1 MGQVGWIKISTDI
14 FSNRKIKILLKEKD
28 GDTYFRLWIQILTI
42 AGECNRN
49 GGLYISDN
57 VPFKIED
64 FTNII
69 GKSSKTFTKVFR
81 KFIDLGM
88 LIYKD
93 NTYFVKNWN
102 KYQSIEKYEK
112 YQMQGRERQRRFREK
127 HKSENEKS
135 NVTQTLGN
143 EEEENTKDIE
153 NKKEENI
160 REENENGFRQYK
172 L

>member
-1 MGQVGWIKISTDI
+1 MGQVGWIKLSTDI

-57 VPFKIED
+57 IPFKIED

-69 GKSSKTFTKVFR
+69 GKSFKTFTKVFR

-93 NTYFVKNWN
+93 DTYFVKNWN
-102 KYQSIEKYEK
+102 KYQSVEKLNKIAKSNKVIEESK
-112 YQMQGRERQRRFREK
+112 
-127 HKSENEKS
+127 NEKS
-135 NVTQTLGN
+135 FYNSTQ
-143 EEEENTKDIE
+143 EKIR
-153 NKKEENI
+153 KEENRKETRI
-160 REENENGFRQYK
+160 DESNFET
-172 L
+172 LD

>member
-57 VPFKIED
+57 TPFKIKD

-69 GKSSKTFTKVFR
+69 GKSSKTFTKILQ

-93 NTYFVKNWN
+93 DTYFVKNWS
-102 KYQSIEKYEK
+102 KYQSVDKLRK
-112 YQMQGRERQRRFREK
+112 LG
-127 HKSENEKS
+127 KSNRVIGENQFEKS
-135 NVTQTLGN
+135 FNNSTQ
-143 EEEENTKDIE
+143 EKIR
-153 NKKEENI
+153 KEENRKETRI
-160 REENENGFRQYK
+160 DESNFET
-172 L
+172 LD

>member
-57 VPFKIED
+57 TPFKIKD

-69 GKSSKTFTKVFR
+69 GKSSKTFTKILQ

-93 NTYFVKNWN
+93 DTYFVKNWS
-102 KYQSIEKYEK
+102 KYQSVDKLRK
-112 YQMQGRERQRRFREK
+112 LG
-127 HKSENEKS
+127 KSNRVIGENQFEKS
-135 NVTQTLGN
+135 FNFNTQ
-143 EEEENTKDIE
+143 EESRKENMRKE
-153 NKKEENI
+153 NRIDE
-160 REENENGFRQYK
+160 
-172 L
+172 

>member
-57 VPFKIED
+57 TPFKIKD

-69 GKSSKTFTKVFR
+69 GKSSKTFTKILQ

-93 NTYFVKNWN
+93 DTYFVKNWS
-102 KYQSIEKYEK
+102 KYQSVDKLRK
-112 YQMQGRERQRRFREK
+112 LG
-127 HKSENEKS
+127 KSNRVIGENQFEKS
-135 NVTQTLGN
+135 FNFNTQEESRKENMRKENRIDESNFETL
-143 EEEENTKDIE
+143 D
-153 NKKEENI
+153 
-160 REENENGFRQYK
+160 
-172 L
+172 

>member
-1 MGQVGWIKISTDI
+1 MRQVGWIKISTDI

-57 VPFKIED
+57 TPFKIKD

-69 GKSSKTFTKVFR
+69 GKSSKTFTKILQ

-93 NTYFVKNWN
+93 DTYFVKNWS
-102 KYQSIEKYEK
+102 KYQSVDKLRK
-112 YQMQGRERQRRFREK
+112 LG
-127 HKSENEKS
+127 KSNRVIGENQFEKS
-135 NVTQTLGN
+135 FNFNTQEESRKENMRKENRIDESNFETL
-143 EEEENTKDIE
+143 D
-153 NKKEENI
+153 
-160 REENENGFRQYK
+160 
-172 L
+172 

>member
-1 MGQVGWIKISTDI
+1 MGQVGWIKLSTDI

-28 GDTYFRLWIQILTI
+28 WDTYFRLWIQILTI

-102 KYQSIEKYEK
+102 KYQSIEKLNK
-112 YQMQGRERQRRFREK
+112 IA
-127 HKSENEKS
+127 KSNKVIEESKNEKS
-135 NVTQTLGN
+135 FYNSIQ
-143 EEEENTKDIE
+143 EKIR
-153 NKKEENI
+153 KEENRKETRI
-160 REENENGFRQYK
+160 DESNFET
-172 L
+172 LD

>member
-57 VPFKIED
+57 TPFKIKD

-69 GKSSKTFTKVFR
+69 GKSSKTFTKILQ
-81 KFIDLGM
+81 KFIDLVM
-88 LIYKD
+88 LIYKND
-93 NTYFVKNWN
+93 TYFVKNWS
-102 KYQSIEKYEK
+102 KYQSADKLRKLGKSNKVIE
-112 YQMQGRERQRRFREK
+112 
-127 HKSENEKS
+127 ENKFEKS
-135 NVTQTLGN
+135 FNFNTQEEIRKENMRKENRIDESNFETL
-143 EEEENTKDIE
+143 D
-153 NKKEENI
+153 
-160 REENENGFRQYK
+160 
-172 L
+172 

>member
-14 FSNRKIKILLKEKD
+14 FSNRKIKILLKERD
-28 GDTYFRLWIQILTI
+28 GDTYFRMWIQILTI

-57 VPFKIED
+57 SPFKVED

-69 GKSSKTFTKVFR
+69 GKSSKTFTKVLQ
-81 KFIDLGM
+81 KFVDLGM

-93 NTYFVKNWN
+93 DTYFVKNWN
-102 KYQSIEKYEK
+102 KYQST
-112 YQMQGRERQRRFREK
+112 
-127 HKSENEKS
+127 ENS
-135 NVTQTLGN
+135 
-143 EEEENTKDIE
+143 I
-153 NKKEENI
+153 
-160 REENENGFRQYK
+160 K